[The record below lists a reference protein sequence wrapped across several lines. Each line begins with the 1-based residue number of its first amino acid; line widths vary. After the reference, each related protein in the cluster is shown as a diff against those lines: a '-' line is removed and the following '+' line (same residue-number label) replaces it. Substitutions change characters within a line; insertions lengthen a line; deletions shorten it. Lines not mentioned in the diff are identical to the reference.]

1 MGELSILIVE
11 DDLIQS
17 TRLKIDLS
25 LLGHNTTYVA
35 NDGLEALKLI
45 ETKKIDLIFCDINMP
60 KMDGIKF
67 LLRLSEIDNSLGVV
81 IVTAVEDD
89 ISELTVNICSLLN
102 FKYHTLLRK
111 SDIKSKLLE
120 SIDGFHHQ
128 IQEERNHQTPPQ
140 LTLSDVRC
148 AFLNRNIINHY
159 QPKVLFSNNTLVAV
173 EALARVKHE
182 DLGTL
187 SPISFI
193 ECMEEN
199 DMMDELFFVVLN
211 NAVKEVA
218 ACHYDISVSINMTQG
233 NLEIPNVC
241 DQIIDVCA
249 LHDFSHHKLT
259 LELTE
264 SHAYQNNP
272 TALATLARLRIH
284 GFKLSID
291 DFGTGYASLDKLL
304 DLPFTEMKI
313 DRRFI
318 TDLPSKP
325 KYQALV
331 KMLLQVANSL
341 EMNTVVEG
349 VEDMATWNILKELG
363 FEQCQGYFTGAPVPL
378 EKLHNCLSKSV
389 VILNNT
395 ERLV

>member
-25 LLGHNTTYVA
+25 LLGHKTTFVA
-35 NDGLEALKLI
+35 HDGLEALKI
-45 ETKKIDLIFCDINMP
+45 IRTEKIDLIFCDINMP

-67 LLRLSEIDNSLGVV
+67 LLELSQIDNSLGVV

-89 ISELTVNICSLLN
+89 ISELTVNISSLLE
-102 FKYHTLLRK
+102 FKYHYLLRK
-111 SDIKSKLLE
+111 SNIKSKLLE
-120 SIDGFHHQ
+120 SIEGFCSQ
-128 IQEERNHQTPPQ
+128 IQEEKNHHTPPR
-140 LTLSDVRC
+140 LTLDEIKS
-148 AFLNRNIINHY
+148 AFSSQNIINHY
-159 QPKVLFSNNTLVAV
+159 QPKVLFSNNTLTSV
-173 EALARVKHE
+173 EALARIKHT

-199 DMMDELFFVVLN
+199 NMMDELFFVVLN

-218 ACHYDISVSINMTQG
+218 SYYYDISVSINMTQG
-233 NLEIPNVC
+233 NLEIPNIC

-249 LHDFSHHKLT
+249 LYNFSHHKLT

-264 SHAYQNNP
+264 SHAYQNSP

-304 DLPFTEMKI
+304 ELPFTEMKV

-318 TDLPSKP
+318 KDLPYKP

-341 EMNTVVEG
+341 KMNTVVEG
-349 VEDMATWNILKELG
+349 VEDMSTWNILKELG

-378 EKLHNCLSKSV
+378 DKLHNCLSKSV
-389 VILNNT
+389 VMQSNH
-395 ERLV
+395 

>member
-25 LLGHNTTYVA
+25 LLGHKTTFVA
-35 NDGLEALKLI
+35 NDGLEALKI
-45 ETKKIDLIFCDINMP
+45 IRTEKIDLIFCDINMP

-67 LLRLSEIDNSLGVV
+67 LLELSQIDNSLGVV

-89 ISELTVNICSLLN
+89 ISELTVNICSLLE
-102 FKYHTLLRK
+102 FKYHCLLRK
-111 SDIKSKLLE
+111 PDIKSKLLE
-120 SIDGFHHQ
+120 SIDGFCYQ
-128 IQEERNHQTPPQ
+128 IQEEKNHHTLHR
-140 LTLSDVRC
+140 LTQDEIKS
-148 AFLNRNIINHY
+148 AFSSQNIINHY
-159 QPKVLFSNNTLVAV
+159 QPKVLFSNNTLTSV
-173 EALARVKHE
+173 EALARIKHT

-199 DMMDELFFVVLN
+199 NMMDELFFVVLN

-218 ACHYDISVSINMTQG
+218 SYHYDISVSINMTQG

-249 LHDFSHHKLT
+249 LHNFSHHKLT

-264 SHAYQNNP
+264 SHAYQNSP

-304 DLPFTEMKI
+304 ELPFTEMKV

-341 EMNTVVEG
+341 KMNTVVEG
-349 VEDMATWNILKELG
+349 VEDLATWNILKELG

-378 EKLHNCLSKSV
+378 EKLHNCLSKPV
-389 VILNNT
+389 VMLGHD
-395 ERLV
+395 

>member
-1 MGELSILIVE
+1 MRELSILIVE

-25 LLGHNTTYVA
+25 LLGHKTTFVA
-35 NDGLEALKLI
+35 NDGLEALKI
-45 ETKKIDLIFCDINMP
+45 IRAEKIDLIFCDINMP

-67 LLRLSEIDNSLGVV
+67 LLELSQIDNSLGVV

-89 ISELTVNICSLLN
+89 ISELTVNICSLLE
-102 FKYHTLLRK
+102 FKYYCLLRK

-120 SIDGFHHQ
+120 SIDGFCYQ
-128 IQEERNHQTPPQ
+128 IQEEKNHHTPHR
-140 LTLSDVRC
+140 LTLDEIKS
-148 AFLNRNIINHY
+148 AFSSQNIINHY
-159 QPKVLFSNNTLVAV
+159 QPKVLFSNNTLASV
-173 EALARVKHE
+173 EALARIKHT

-199 DMMDELFFVVLN
+199 NMMDELFFVVLN
-211 NAVKEVA
+211 NAIKEVA
-218 ACHYDISVSINMTQG
+218 SYHYDISVSINMTQG
-233 NLEIPNVC
+233 NLEIPNIC

-249 LHDFSHHKLT
+249 LHNFSHHKLT

-264 SHAYQNNP
+264 SHAYQNSP

-304 DLPFTEMKI
+304 ELPFTEMKV

-341 EMNTVVEG
+341 KMNTVVEG
-349 VEDMATWNILKELG
+349 VEDLATWNILKELG

-378 EKLHNCLSKSV
+378 EKLHNCLSNSV
-389 VILNNT
+389 VML
-395 ERLV
+395 EHD